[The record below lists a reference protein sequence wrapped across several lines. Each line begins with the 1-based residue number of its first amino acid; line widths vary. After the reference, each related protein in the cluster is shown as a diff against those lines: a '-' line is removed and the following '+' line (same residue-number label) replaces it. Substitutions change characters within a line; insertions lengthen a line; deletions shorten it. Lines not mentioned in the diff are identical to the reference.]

1 MYSKEDIDLY
11 MSMQED
17 PNIFVQKVW
26 GLIPQKTKDDPFIKG
41 VHYTWQQY
49 QLLNAIK
56 AALAGEKPRRIS
68 VRSGHG
74 TGKSSSLSWV
84 IFWYLF
90 CYKDSQIPC
99 TAPTSTQMHDVLWKE
114 LNNWHNKMPEWMKPM
129 FEISQNYVRVTE
141 SPDTWFARAKTA
153 SKEAPEALAGVH
165 ADYVLMAVDEASG
178 IPEEIFNTAE
188 GALTNENILVIL
200 ISNPTRLI
208 GYFYD
213 SHHDDID
220 NWQVLHF
227 NSEESP
233 IVDKSYVERI
243 ISKHGE
249 ESDEYAI
256 RVKGNFPRS
265 DALDDKGYVPLM
277 MQEEVKYSDKS
288 EIATNGVAILGV
300 DPAGEGSNKTEWV
313 VRDNFNA
320 VLHSSEAIS
329 DGKSI
334 AKKTK
339 EIMAIYKIP
348 AENVFIDTFG
358 VGMDAAMELASEYI
372 VVNHVNVGDKSF
384 DPEVYLNLRAEYY
397 WKLRQWLITGGELYH
412 KETWK
417 QLFTI
422 KFKRNLRGLIQI
434 MPKQEMI
441 KEGLTSPD
449 KADALML
456 TFAKGKTRMKKIV
469 KGNLP
474 KVLKNY
480 GKKW

>member
-1 MYSKEDIDLY
+1 MYTKEDIDLY
-11 MSMQED
+11 ASMQED

-26 GLIPQKTKDDPFIKG
+26 GLMPQKTKDDPFIKG

-49 QLLNAIK
+49 ELLNAIK
-56 AALAGEKPRRIS
+56 KALAGEAPRRIS

-90 CYKDSQIPC
+90 CFKDSQIPC

-114 LNNWHNKMPEWMKPM
+114 LSLWHQRMPEWMKPM

-141 SPDTWFARAKTA
+141 SPDTWFARARTA
-153 SKEAPEALAGVH
+153 TKENPEALAGVH
-165 ADYVLMAVDEASG
+165 ADHVLIPVDEASG

-188 GALTNENILVIL
+188 GALTNPNILVIL

-213 SHHDDID
+213 SHHDDKA
-220 NWQVLHF
+220 NWQALHF
-227 NSEESP
+227 SSEDSP
-233 IVDKSYVERI
+233 IVDKSFVERI
-243 ISKHGE
+243 VSKHGP

-256 RVKGNFPRS
+256 RVRGEFPRS

-277 MQEEVKYSDKS
+277 MQEEVKYSDSS
-288 EIATNGVAILGV
+288 EIGNKPKLGV
-300 DPAGEGSNKTEWV
+300 DPSGEGSNKTEFV
-313 VRDNFNA
+313 VRDNFNMVA
-320 VLHSSEAIS
+320 VASEAIS

-339 EIMAIYKIP
+339 EIMKTYGIV
-348 AENVFIDTFG
+348 AEDVFIDGFG
-358 VGMDAAMELASEYI
+358 TGMDAIMELASDYI
-372 VVNHVNVGDKSF
+372 IVNAVNVGEKPF
-384 DPEVYLNLRAEYY
+384 DPETFLNQRAEYY
-397 WKLRQWLITGGELYH
+397 WAYRKWLITGGKLYH
-412 KETWK
+412 KESWK

-441 KEGLTSPD
+441 KEGMQSPD
-449 KADALML
+449 RPDAGML
-456 TFAKGKTRMKKIV
+456 TFARGKTRVRKVGKEQM
-469 KGNLP
+469 P